1 MNSKKISLLGCV
13 AAFVFAASTAT
24 AQMRGHGGSMSR
36 MGMRGPPMSHSMGR
50 MPMQRAPM
58 LNSAS
63 SFRRPFFNDRRED
76 RFEARH
82 PFFNDRRE
90 DRFEARHPFFN
101 DRRED
106 RFEARHPFFN
116 DRLEDRLEARRF
128 FPNRFVNNR
137 SNFVF
142 ISDFGFPSWWGW
154 GPWWGWGYPYG
165 YYGYYGSGYGYG
177 EGSRSRVADL
187 QSRLARAG
195 YYHGAIDGIMG
206 PATRRAIRAYERHRG
221 YVS

>member
-1 MNSKKISLLGCV
+1 MNSKKIMLLGCV

-50 MPMQRAPM
+50 MPLQRAPT

-63 SFRRPFFNDRRED
+63 GFRRPFFNDRREDRFEARHPFFNDRRED

-128 FPNRFVNNR
+128 FPNRFVN
-137 SNFVF
+137 
-142 ISDFGFPSWWGW
+142 
-154 GPWWGWGYPYG
+154 
-165 YYGYYGSGYGYG
+165 
-177 EGSRSRVADL
+177 
-187 QSRLARAG
+187 
-195 YYHGAIDGIMG
+195 
-206 PATRRAIRAYERHRG
+206 
-221 YVS
+221 

>member
-63 SFRRPFFNDRRED
+63 GFRRPFFNDRRED

-90 DRFEARHPFFN
+90 DRI
-101 DRRED
+101 
-106 RFEARHPFFN
+106 
-116 DRLEDRLEARRF
+116 EARRF
-128 FPNRFVNNR
+128 FPNRFNHFNNV
-137 SNFVF
+137 VF
-142 ISDFGFPSWWGW
+142 IGDFGFPGWWGW
-154 GPWWGWGYPYG
+154 GWGAPYPYG
-165 YYGYYGSGYGYG
+165 YYGYGYGAGYYGSGYGYG
-177 EGSRSRVADL
+177 ESSRSRVAEL

-206 PATRRAIRAYERHRG
+206 PATRRAIRAHERHRG
-221 YVS
+221 YGS

>member
-1 MNSKKISLLGCV
+1 MNWKKFSLLGCV
-13 AAFVFAASTAT
+13 AACVFAASSAT
-24 AQMRGHGGSMSR
+24 AQMRGHGGSMPR

-63 SFRRPFFNDRRED
+63 GFRR
-76 RFEARH
+76 
-82 PFFNDRRE
+82 
-90 DRFEARHPFFN
+90 PFFN

-128 FPNRFVNNR
+128 FPNRFVQNR

-142 ISDFGFPSWWGW
+142 IGDFGFPSWWGWGW

-177 EGSRSRVADL
+177 GSSGSRVAEL

-221 YVS
+221 YGS